1 MVTYLQQFE
10 SLLAL
15 TNLASH
21 EEDCVEAILSN
32 QGLQCLLSMQFSEHL
47 LVRRAATEA
56 LCNMVYHPH
65 VLASLRNPDTL
76 KLWLALAE
84 DYEGD
89 LLTARAA
96 AGGLAI
102 ASGDEGKERMMV
114 SSMVRAGFKFA
125 HIIQNTEMASG
136 IVEVPIMGLSVWRT
150 LLSSGDSDLIHR
162 AAVAI
167 RKFFLFLISP
177 ETAPLDSC
185 FVFFIIH
192 REFCSLQEDAA
203 SLGP

>member
-1 MVTYLQQFE
+1 
-10 SLLAL
+10 
-15 TNLASH
+15 
-21 EEDCVEAILSN
+21 
-32 QGLQCLLSMQFSEHL
+32 
-47 LVRRAATEA
+47 
-56 LCNMVYHPH
+56 
-65 VLASLRNPDTL
+65 
-76 KLWLALAE
+76 
-84 DYEGD
+84 
-89 LLTARAA
+89 
-96 AGGLAI
+96 
-102 ASGDEGKERMMV
+102 
-114 SSMVRAGFKFA
+114 
-125 HIIQNTEMASG
+125 MASG

-192 REFCSLQEDAA
+192 REFYSLQEDAA